1 MTEIKP
7 FSEDIS
13 RGSEDIL
20 RAEEIKLNLGSKQW
34 QDLRKEIAR
43 WKASGGTLHAKM
55 VGKPDAKE
63 IEELVAKRGPRLTDE
78 EEARIYQTPGVI
90 PPWFPDNPHKESYFY
105 HAKKAIEELG
115 VSAAE
120 VLAAVDKEYEDWK
133 ALTPKQKDILK
144 SGWDLDPVYG
154 EKSFSEDISYGQE
167 TDEFAMSQAGSIVH
181 LIKGWETGKRI
192 NIDAALDIL
201 RDMGKTKKDYLIS
214 KGLFRQAQAAVTDY
228 IKSLQKHVAD
238 DSKGFARMKKQDA
251 IKEIKEIK
259 KLLTVRYPALS
270 KTATKS
276 TATNLAK
283 HLLTKQGLKVTAKT
297 FGKIVGKLSGTLMS
311 PWLIPLIWSP
321 EIIDIATSKDVQ
333 KIWKNMQSEQW
344 WKEAAGR
351 DEIVREK
358 IKQGEKVVF
367 SKNVIPYGEFYHK
380 DKGWY

>member
-154 EKSFSEDISYGQE
+154 EESES
-167 TDEFAMSQAGSIVH
+167 
-181 LIKGWETGKRI
+181 
-192 NIDAALDIL
+192 NI
-201 RDMGKTKKDYLIS
+201 
-214 KGLFRQAQAAVTDY
+214 
-228 IKSLQKHVAD
+228 
-238 DSKGFARMKKQDA
+238 
-251 IKEIKEIK
+251 
-259 KLLTVRYPALS
+259 
-270 KTATKS
+270 
-276 TATNLAK
+276 
-283 HLLTKQGLKVTAKT
+283 
-297 FGKIVGKLSGTLMS
+297 
-311 PWLIPLIWSP
+311 IPH
-321 EIIDIATSKDVQ
+321 
-333 KIWKNMQSEQW
+333 
-344 WKEAAGR
+344 
-351 DEIVREK
+351 
-358 IKQGEKVVF
+358 
-367 SKNVIPYGEFYHK
+367 GEFYHK